1 VSTGIAV
8 VGGEPVAARRAGLY
22 VSFYGLAEQPFS
34 VTPDPRFLFLTPSH
48 REALAQLRYGVQ
60 ERKGFVLLTGEVG
73 TGKTTLLRTLLARL
87 DSKTDAAFVTNST
100 LPFDQML
107 DYALADF
114 GATRSGDSRA
124 QKLIALNSFL
134 TERER
139 SGRNAVLIID
149 EAQNLS
155 AQTLEQLRLL
165 SNFETTKDKLL
176 QIVLAG
182 QPELRTKLES
192 PALRQLKQRIGLRC
206 VITPLTLD
214 QVEEYITHHLL
225 VAGGDS
231 QLFTAAAIRQIAR
244 YSGGVPRVVNIV
256 CDHSLLF
263 GYANRMSQI
272 DADIVRRVI
281 RYLDADRASPP
292 RSRPQPPV
300 WALQSKLVRYVGGVV
315 AAGSIGAV
323 AVALWSAYGG
333 ALDGLPAA
341 VVGSVFD
348 ITQRLLHWLRL

>member
-1 VSTGIAV
+1 V

-22 VSFYGLAEQPFS
+22 VSFYGFAARPFS
-34 VTPDPRFLFLTPSH
+34 LTPDPRFLYLTPSH

-87 DSKTDAAFVTNST
+87 DSTTDSAFVVNPT

-107 DYALADF
+107 DYVLADF
-114 GATRSGDSRA
+114 GAPRGGDNRA

-139 SGRNAVLIID
+139 AGRNAVIIID

-165 SNFETTKDKLL
+165 SNFETKTDKLL
-176 QIVLAG
+176 QIVLSG
-182 QPELRTKLES
+182 QPELRTKLEF
-192 PALRQLKQRIGLRC
+192 PTLRQLKQRIGLRC
-206 VITPLTLD
+206 AITPLRPEE
-214 QVEEYITHHLL
+214 VEEYIMHHLL

-231 QLFTAAAIRQIAR
+231 QLFTVAAMRHIAR

-263 GYANRMSQI
+263 GYANRVSRI
-272 DADIVRRVI
+272 DTDIVKRVI
-281 RYLDADRASPP
+281 RYLGADRAPAP
-292 RSRPQPPV
+292 DRRLRAPV
-300 WALQSKLVRYVGGVV
+300 GAGGSKVIRYAGGAV
-315 AAGSIGAV
+315 AAGSIGAA
-323 AVALWSAYGG
+323 AVALWYGG
-333 ALDGLPAA
+333 GLDRLPAIVA
-341 VVGSVFD
+341 GSVFD
-348 ITQRLLHWLRL
+348 ITRWLWHWWGP